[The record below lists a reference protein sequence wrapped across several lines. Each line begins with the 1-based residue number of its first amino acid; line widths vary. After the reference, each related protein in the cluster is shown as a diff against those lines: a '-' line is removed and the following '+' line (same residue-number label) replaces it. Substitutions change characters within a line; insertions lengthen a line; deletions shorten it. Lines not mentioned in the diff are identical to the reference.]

1 MSMRG
6 NLLIVVMTLAGLVSA
21 ATQAE
26 AAAPALTGD
35 WYNIDYGVYP
45 DFAVL
50 SLAPDGRAAITGL
63 DGRRREGD
71 YVLRPDGRL
80 VIRMADDSAPNLLR
94 VIIDTVPRL
103 QGERL
108 ELRARQRT
116 FHLSRAP
123 WLKAEVDKAMLRA
136 REKAR
141 ARPAPPPKTAAA
153 ESSPRVEAPKPAP
166 AIKAIWPR
174 LSGDGAGTEGCGPPV
189 MEQLRDTGWRLV
201 DGAARADAIADIE
214 LSGIEYQ
221 RSIWVGRYYRINYRI
236 RLTRAGDGALLG
248 IEEGAERATG
258 AGWFEAF
265 RDVAE
270 EIAEEL
276 ADLIEAAQED

>member
-1 MSMRG
+1 MA
-6 NLLIVVMTLAGLVSA
+6 LACVLPV
-21 ATQAE
+21 ATQT
-26 AAAPALTGD
+26 AAAVPALAGD

-50 SLAPDGRAAITGL
+50 SLTADGRAVITGL
-63 DGRRREGD
+63 DGRRRQGD

-80 VIRMADDSAPNLLR
+80 VIRMADDSAPNTLR

-116 FHLSRAP
+116 FQFSRAA
-123 WLKAEVDKAMLRA
+123 WLKAEVDRAILRA

-141 ARPAPPPKTAAA
+141 ARPAPPPKTVVA
-153 ESSPRVEAPKPAP
+153 EPKPRSAAPKPAP
-166 AIKAIWPR
+166 VIKAIWPR
-174 LSGDGAGTEGCGPPV
+174 LSGGGASAEGCGPPV
-189 MEQLRDTGWRLV
+189 MEQLRNAGWRLT
-201 DGAARADAIADIE
+201 DRAAQADAIADIE
-214 LSGIEYQ
+214 LSGIEYK
-221 RSIWVGRYYRINYRI
+221 RSLWVGRYYRINYRI
-236 RLTRAGDGALLG
+236 RLTRARDGVLLG
-248 IEEGAERATG
+248 TEEGAERATG
-258 AGWFEAF
+258 AGWFEAC

-276 ADLIEAAQED
+276 ADLIEAAQEN